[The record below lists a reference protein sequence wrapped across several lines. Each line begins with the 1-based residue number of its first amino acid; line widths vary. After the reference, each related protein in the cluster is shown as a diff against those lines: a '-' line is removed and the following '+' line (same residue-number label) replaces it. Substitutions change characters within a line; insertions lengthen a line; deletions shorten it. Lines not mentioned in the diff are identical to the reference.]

1 MFLQMTFSCVYLAPK
16 LKSKRKFQNLCY
28 LLYEIKAKRW
38 KIAWKFEGPLPRSPP
53 SASFWH
59 LKSTEID
66 ETSVGGGS
74 YQNPA
79 C

>member
-1 MFLQMTFSCVYLAPK
+1 MAPSQK
-16 LKSKRKFQNLCY
+16 KFQNLCR
-28 LLYEIKAKRW
+28 LLCEFKAKGR
-38 KIAWKFEGPLPRSPP
+38 KNAQQIEGPLPRSPP